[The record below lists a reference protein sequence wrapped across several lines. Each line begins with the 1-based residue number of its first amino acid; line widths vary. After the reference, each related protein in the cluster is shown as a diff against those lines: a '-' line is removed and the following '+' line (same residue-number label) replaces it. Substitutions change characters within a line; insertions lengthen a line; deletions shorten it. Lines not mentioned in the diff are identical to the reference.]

1 MIWRA
6 FATAAFLLTSGAVHA
21 QTIVTRSGEHKG
33 FTRLVMRLPNG
44 ADWSLTQSGMTAT
57 VNIAAPEAVF
67 DTSRVFNLIPRT
79 RLLSLAQNGPGQP
92 LRLQLGCECTVTS
105 YVQKDGYLV
114 IDIRDGGQPAAKPQ
128 FSSAASVLP
137 LMTPVPEKGYR
148 FGFSQ
153 PAAADARLALE
164 LAAAISGRRDR
175 THAAQPVEETGVP
188 PAGTAAAAAVAEG
201 SVPGLK
207 DVELPLFGGQTR
219 AEEAAPES
227 DVEVTEEAAPVSIP
241 ETGLLLDMDESER
254 AAAVGESERRLLQQ
268 IGRAA
273 NQGLLNVTLDGI
285 PSAEPSAGLDPIG
298 GTGRPLDPL
307 DHISVTS
314 AIDRETGLIAAL
326 MDDNGEQ
333 SHCLKDRDVA
343 IQNWGDDSP
352 FSDQVALLR
361 SGLVRE
367 FDDVNP
373 ETVQALAR
381 LYLYFSFGVEA
392 RSIMTFLPPE
402 QQDSPEVALLGT
414 LALLMDGTPVPVN
427 HALSG
432 QQRCDGDSALWGALA
447 DGAVKRSANSDAIQQ
462 AFSKLPVHLRVHLG
476 PRISKMFAEAGNH
489 HVAEAVLRSV
499 DRTGVDEV
507 PEINLAEAAIAELEG
522 DTETMAEELTSEVAE
537 RTGNAPAALI
547 DLVALSV
554 KERKALSPD
563 VPDLIASYEL
573 ENRETELGADLR
585 HALVASLALMGQFHE
600 AFEELKSVSDRD
612 GPIARAEAMEPL
624 MLLLTE
630 RADDVT
636 FLQYSLVFS
645 KQATPD
651 EAAPVAAQVAR
662 RLLNLGFASQ
672 AEELLTN
679 LALESDDETRRLLM
693 AEAALDLDKPHRA
706 LVELMG
712 LDGAVA
718 NRMRAE
724 ALWRNGEYGRAGEY
738 LLAEDEADAAARG
751 FWHSENLSAVEAIG
765 TDAAESFGPVAS
777 ATSQIGETTQDPV
790 GLAPLAHARALVE
803 SSEGTR
809 GGIADLLSQI
819 GAGRTQP
826 AVNQ

>member
-1 MIWRA
+1 MIWRVL
-6 FATAAFLLTSGAVHA
+6 ATTAILMTSAAVHA

-79 RLLSLAQNGPGQP
+79 RLQSLAQNGPGQP
-92 LRLQLGCECTVTS
+92 LRLQLGCDCTVAS
-105 YVQKDGYLV
+105 YVQEDGYLV
-114 IDIRDGGQPAAKPQ
+114 IDIRDGGKPATKPQ
-128 FSSAASVLP
+128 FSTAAAVLP
-137 LMTPVPEKGYR
+137 LTTPVPKTGYR
-148 FGFSQ
+148 FDFSQ
-153 PAAADARLALE
+153 SAAADARLALE
-164 LAAAISGRRDR
+164 LATVVAGQQERRQAAELREKTEMASADS
-175 THAAQPVEETGVP
+175 AAGPALAERAVP
-188 PAGTAAAAAVAEG
+188 NLTT
-201 SVPGLK
+201 
-207 DVELPLFGGQTR
+207 VELPLHSSQAG
-219 AEEAAPES
+219 AEKEDPAT
-227 DVEVTEEAAPVSIP
+227 EVASKAEPARIP

-273 NQGLLNVTLDGI
+273 NQGLLNVTLDGV
-285 PSAEPSAGLDPIG
+285 PPAETSAGLDPLG

-314 AIDRETGLIAAL
+314 AIDRETGLVAAL
-326 MDDNGEQ
+326 MDDNGKD

-343 IQNWGDDSP
+343 IQDWGDESP

-361 SGLVRE
+361 SSLVLE

-373 ETVQALAR
+373 TTVQALAR
-381 LYLYFSFGVEA
+381 LYLYFSFGAEA
-392 RSIMTFLPPE
+392 RSVMTFLPPE
-402 QQDSPEVALLGT
+402 QQESQEAVLLSAL
-414 LALLMDGTPVPVN
+414 AMLMDGTPLPVN

-432 QQRCDGDSALWGALA
+432 QQRCEGDSALWGALA
-447 DGAVKRSANSDAIQQ
+447 DGVVKRSASTDAIQQ

-476 PRISKMFAEAGNH
+476 PRVSKMFAEAGNH

-499 DRTGVDEV
+499 DRTGVEEV

-573 ENRETELGADLR
+573 ENRETALGAELR

-612 GPIARAEAMEPL
+612 GPVARAEALEPL

-645 KQATPD
+645 KQATPA

-662 RLLNLGFASQ
+662 RLLNLGFAAQ
-672 AEELLTN
+672 AHELLTK
-679 LALESDDETRRLLM
+679 LALETDDETRRLLM

-712 LDGAVA
+712 LDGAEA

-751 FWHSENLSAVEAIG
+751 FWHSENLGAAEAIG

-777 ATSQIGETTQDPV
+777 VTSQIGDRAQDPV

-819 GAGRTQP
+819 GTGHAQT
-826 AVNQ
+826 AVDQ

>member
-79 RLLSLAQNGPGQP
+79 RLQSLAQNGPGQP

-114 IDIRDGGQPAAKPQ
+114 IDIRDGGKPAAKPQ

-137 LMTPVPEKGYR
+137 LMTPAPETGYR

-164 LAAAISGRRDR
+164 LAAAVSGQRER
-175 THAAQPVEETGVP
+175 TQAALPGEETGSP
-188 PAGTAAAAAVAEG
+188 PASTAAVSAVAEE
-201 SVPGLK
+201 SAPDLK
-207 DVELPLFGGQTR
+207 DVELPLPGSQAG
-219 AEEAAPES
+219 AEEMTSEPDTEVAEQAAP
-227 DVEVTEEAAPVSIP
+227 ARIP

-273 NQGLLNVTLDGI
+273 NQGLLNVTLDGV
-285 PSAEPSAGLDPIG
+285 PAAETPVGLDPLG
-298 GTGRPLDPL
+298 GAGRPLDPL

-326 MDDNGEQ
+326 LDDNGEE

-343 IQNWGDDSP
+343 IQNWGDESP

-373 ETVQALAR
+373 ASVHALAR
-381 LYLYFSFGVEA
+381 LYLYFSFGAEA
-392 RSIMTFLPPE
+392 RSILTFLPPE
-402 QQDSPEVALLGT
+402 QQESPEVELLNAL
-414 LALLMDGTPVPVN
+414 AMLMDGTSLPVN

-432 QQRCDGDSALWGALA
+432 QQGCDGASALWGALA
-447 DGAVKRSANSDAIQQ
+447 DGSVKRSANTDAIQQ

-476 PRISKMFAEAGNH
+476 PRVSKMFAEAGNH

-499 DRTGVDEV
+499 DRTGVEEV

-585 HALVASLALMGQFHE
+585 QALVASLALMGQFHE
-600 AFEELKSVSDRD
+600 AFKELNSVTDRD
-612 GPIARAEAMEPL
+612 GPVARAEALEPL

-636 FLQYSLVFS
+636 FLQYSLEFS
-645 KQATPD
+645 KQATPA
-651 EAAPVAAQVAR
+651 EAAPVAAEVAR
-662 RLLNLGFASQ
+662 RLLNLGFAGQ
-672 AEELLTN
+672 AQELLTK
-679 LALESDDETRRLLM
+679 LSLETDDETRRLLM

-712 LDGAVA
+712 LDGSEA
-718 NRMRAE
+718 NRMRAQ

-738 LLAEDEADAAARG
+738 LLAEEEADAAARG
-751 FWHSENLSAVEAIG
+751 FWHSENLGAIEAIG
-765 TDAAESFGPVAS
+765 TGAAESFGPVAS
-777 ATSQIGETTQDPV
+777 VTSHIGETAQDPV

-809 GGIADLLSQI
+809 GGITDLLSQI
-819 GAGRTQP
+819 GTGRGKP
-826 AVNQ
+826 ASNQ

>member
-1 MIWRA
+1 MWRA

-33 FTRLVMRLPNG
+33 FTRLVMRLPDG

-79 RLLSLAQNGPGQP
+79 RLQSLAQNAPGQP
-92 LRLQLGCECTVTS
+92 LRLQLGCDCMVTS

-114 IDIRDGGQPAAKPQ
+114 IDIRDGGKPAAKPQ
-128 FSSAASVLP
+128 FSSAATALP
-137 LMTPVPEKGYR
+137 LTTPAPETGYR

-153 PAAADARLALE
+153 SAASDARLALE
-164 LAAAISGRRDR
+164 LAAAVAGEQER
-175 THAAQPVEETGVP
+175 TQTAQSREKTER
-188 PAGTAAAAAVAEG
+188 ATADPAVASALAE
-201 SVPGLK
+201 SPVPNLK
-207 DVELPLFGGQTR
+207 DVELPLPGRQAR
-219 AEEAAPES
+219 AEEVDSEPDAA
-227 DVEVTEEAAPVSIP
+227 VAAEAIP
-241 ETGLLLDMDESER
+241 ARISETGLLLDMDESER

-273 NQGLLNVTLDGI
+273 NQGLLTVTLDGI
-285 PSAEPSAGLDPIG
+285 PAAETSAGLDPLG
-298 GTGRPLDPL
+298 GVGRPLDPL
-307 DHISVTS
+307 AHISVTS
-314 AIDRETGLIAAL
+314 AIDRETGLIAAM
-326 MDDNGEQ
+326 MDDSSED

-343 IQNWGDDSP
+343 IQDWGNENP

-373 ETVQALAR
+373 AIVHALAR
-381 LYLYFSFGVEA
+381 LYLYFSFGAEA
-392 RSIMTFLPPE
+392 RSIMKFLPPE
-402 QQDSPEVALLGT
+402 QQESPEVALVDT
-414 LALLMDGTPVPVN
+414 LAMLMDSTPLPVN

-447 DGAVKRSANSDAIQQ
+447 DGAVKRSANTDAIQQ

-476 PRISKMFAEAGNH
+476 PRVSKMFAEAGNH

-499 DRTGVDEV
+499 DRTGVEEV

-522 DTETMAEELTSEVAE
+522 DTETMAEELSSEVAE

-547 DLVALSV
+547 DLVGLSV

-585 HALVASLALMGQFHE
+585 QALVASLALMGQFHE
-600 AFEELKSVSDRD
+600 AFKELKSVSDRD
-612 GPIARAEAMEPL
+612 GPIARAKALGPL

-636 FLQYSLVFS
+636 FLQYSLEFS
-645 KQATPD
+645 KQATPA
-651 EAAPVAAQVAR
+651 EAAPVAAEVAR

-672 AEELLTN
+672 AQELLAK

-712 LDGAVA
+712 LDGSEA
-718 NRMRAE
+718 NRMRAQ

-738 LLAEDEADAAARG
+738 LLAEEEPDAAARG
-751 FWHSENLSAVEAIG
+751 FWHSENLGAIEAIG

-777 ATSQIGETTQDPV
+777 VTSHIGETAQDPI

-819 GAGRTQP
+819 GTGLEKPAGDQ
-826 AVNQ
+826 